1 MSLNFVTQKLKTQR
15 LEEEQERRINVRFF
29 LISYYY
35 FLSYQT
41 WKYITLKFMTKE
53 TLEGLKT
60 WQNIVFLKLALVEF
74 LILKINDVFIQKIL
88 QIFL

>member
-1 MSLNFVTQKLKTQR
+1 
-15 LEEEQERRINVRFF
+15 
-29 LISYYY
+29 
-35 FLSYQT
+35 
-41 WKYITLKFMTKE
+41 MTKE

-60 WQNIVFLKLALVEF
+60 WQNIVFLKLGLVEF

>member
-1 MSLNFVTQKLKTQR
+1 
-15 LEEEQERRINVRFF
+15 
-29 LISYYY
+29 
-35 FLSYQT
+35 
-41 WKYITLKFMTKE
+41 MTKE

>member
-1 MSLNFVTQKLKTQR
+1 
-15 LEEEQERRINVRFF
+15 
-29 LISYYY
+29 
-35 FLSYQT
+35 
-41 WKYITLKFMTKE
+41 MTKE

-60 WQNIVFLKLALVEF
+60 WQNIVFLELALVEF